1 MPRSKFESLV
11 AKLLNYGDIMD
22 INYFK
27 SARIIYDQIEE
38 LEIQLAGIN
47 EQIKYRRRSDK
58 GKSVSNKPNWVL
70 RLESVS
76 NVDIDCDDELVQ
88 IICSYLTEKK
98 DKLKERFNEI

>member
-1 MPRSKFESLV
+1 
-11 AKLLNYGDIMD
+11 MD

-47 EQIKYRRRSDK
+47 EQMKYRRRSDK
-58 GKSVSNKPNWVL
+58 GKSISNKPNWVL
-70 RLESVS
+70 RLEGVS
-76 NVDIDCDDELVQ
+76 NVDISCDDELVQ
-88 IICSYLTEKK
+88 IICSYLTEQR

>member
-1 MPRSKFESLV
+1 
-11 AKLLNYGDIMD
+11 MD

-47 EQIKYRRRSDK
+47 EQIKYRRRADK
-58 GKSVSNKPNWVL
+58 GKSISNKPNWIL
-70 RLESVS
+70 RLEGVS
-76 NVDIDCDDELVQ
+76 DVNIDCDDELVQ